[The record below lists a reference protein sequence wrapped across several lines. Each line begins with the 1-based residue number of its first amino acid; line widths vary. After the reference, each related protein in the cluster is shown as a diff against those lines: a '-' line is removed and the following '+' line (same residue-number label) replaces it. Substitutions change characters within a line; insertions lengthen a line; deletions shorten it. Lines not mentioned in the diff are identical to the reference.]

1 MKGLYSLSCFHL
13 FSHVLFLSFILCLE
27 GERMAGV
34 EILFSNKYLFLSR
47 LYCLYACPIS
57 CFSSSTLSSSFMGA
71 RCVDDMFIS
80 FFDIAHY
87 PAFPLLWRRWLVAG
101 GLWGVLSVFSV
112 FSCVVLKVD
121 LEPFW

>member
-1 MKGLYSLSCFHL
+1 MQGLYSLSCFHL

-34 EILFSNKYLFLSR
+34 EILFSNKYLS
-47 LYCLYACPIS
+47 PNS
-57 CFSSSTLSSSFMGA
+57 CFSSPALSSSLMRA

-121 LEPFW
+121 LEPFWWRLCILYIE